1 MARHHSRSSLS
12 SRSVWQPHILNKK
25 CAIDTHLL
33 LYAQYVCVCVCS
45 RLSVGDF
52 KCGSRVV
59 LLRFFPIQRV
69 DQQNGSLTR
78 IACFEV
84 LDDFHFGMIIIAYQT
99 HYNIPVV
106 ACYMKNDGCFR
117 RRVAAGLNNL
127 IVLLAHDP
135 SLSTGKHISPE
146 RVSGIVFSFS
156 EIGQLFD
163 H

>member
-1 MARHHSRSSLS
+1 M
-12 SRSVWQPHILNKK
+12 
-25 CAIDTHLL
+25 
-33 LYAQYVCVCVCS
+33 CVCVCS

-59 LLRFFPIQRV
+59 LLRLFPIQRV

-106 ACYMKNDGCFR
+106 ACYMKNDGCFS

-156 EIGQLFD
+156 EIGQLTIKWIHRIFSVEKRD
-163 H
+163 QERKNFELNDKMLKMYNL